1 MRHCYWVRPREDP
14 LSWYI
19 VADCLPPRYQMK
31 TRSRLTKKRAR
42 GLDISALQH
51 RTAKFAVCQHKLQT
65 KFFFSKTM
73 IFLFSQARIRKFLK
87 GAQVG
92 GGEAWVGGGAGGSKY
107 MFAYWGGGFQSIF
120 SQLYYINLIRFKFL
134 QGRMGVQT
142 RLPRST
148 HIFPRCFIP
157 ESYFVAVIQDWI
169 YFNAIFRSGQCK
181 TFNFNK
187 PMFYAFLTQSSLWQR
202 NG

>member
-14 LSWYI
+14 LSWYM

-73 IFLFSQARIRKFLK
+73 SFLFSQARIRKFFM
-87 GAQVG
+87 GA
-92 GGEAWVGGGAGGSKY
+92 GGEEAPADGGGARSICLLIGEGVFK
-107 MFAYWGGGFQSIF
+107 AY
-120 SQLYYINLIRFKFL
+120 
-134 QGRMGVQT
+134 
-142 RLPRST
+142 
-148 HIFPRCFIP
+148 
-157 ESYFVAVIQDWI
+157 
-169 YFNAIFRSGQCK
+169 FRSF
-181 TFNFNK
+181 T
-187 PMFYAFLTQSSLWQR
+187 M
-202 NG
+202 

>member
-1 MRHCYWVRPREDP
+1 
-14 LSWYI
+14 
-19 VADCLPPRYQMK
+19 MK

-92 GGEAWVGGGAGGSKY
+92 GGEAWAGGGGLGGRGARSICLLIGEGVIK
-107 MFAYWGGGFQSIF
+107 AY
-120 SQLYYINLIRFKFL
+120 
-134 QGRMGVQT
+134 
-142 RLPRST
+142 
-148 HIFPRCFIP
+148 
-157 ESYFVAVIQDWI
+157 
-169 YFNAIFRSGQCK
+169 FRSF
-181 TFNFNK
+181 TI
-187 PMFYAFLTQSSLWQR
+187 
-202 NG
+202 

>member
-92 GGEAWVGGGAGGSKY
+92 GGEAWAGGGGGLEVYVCLLGRGLSK
-107 MFAYWGGGFQSIF
+107 
-120 SQLYYINLIRFKFL
+120 
-134 QGRMGVQT
+134 
-142 RLPRST
+142 
-148 HIFPRCFIP
+148 HIF
-157 ESYFVAVIQDWI
+157 VALLYKFDKV
-169 YFNAIFRSGQCK
+169 
-181 TFNFNK
+181 
-187 PMFYAFLTQSSLWQR
+187 
-202 NG
+202 

>member
-1 MRHCYWVRPREDP
+1 
-14 LSWYI
+14 
-19 VADCLPPRYQMK
+19 MK

-92 GGEAWVGGGAGGSKY
+92 GGEAWAGGGRGARSICLLIGEGVFK
-107 MFAYWGGGFQSIF
+107 AY
-120 SQLYYINLIRFKFL
+120 
-134 QGRMGVQT
+134 
-142 RLPRST
+142 
-148 HIFPRCFIP
+148 
-157 ESYFVAVIQDWI
+157 
-169 YFNAIFRSGQCK
+169 FRSF
-181 TFNFNK
+181 TI
-187 PMFYAFLTQSSLWQR
+187 
-202 NG
+202 

>member
-65 KFFFSKTM
+65 KFFFQQNHDFFILPSADPK
-73 IFLFSQARIRKFLK
+73 IFKR
-87 GAQVG
+87 GAG
-92 GGEAWVGGGAGGSKY
+92 GWGEAWVGGGAGGSKY